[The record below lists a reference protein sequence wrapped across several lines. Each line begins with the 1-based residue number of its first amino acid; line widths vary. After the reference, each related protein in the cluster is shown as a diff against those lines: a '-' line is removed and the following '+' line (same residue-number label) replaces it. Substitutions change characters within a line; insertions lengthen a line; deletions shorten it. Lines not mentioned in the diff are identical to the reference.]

1 MDNDQRL
8 IPYSVYLRK
17 DIHDKLK
24 EAAKDRKAA
33 SVVRDAITMLV
44 EGEDAF
50 NAGYNKA
57 LRDICSVIAE
67 NKTATSFSVNGQS
80 VADTLIPLIEDM
92 IVIQSPNGKRN
103 VKKKS

>member
-1 MDNDQRL
+1 MDDDKRL

-24 EAAKDRKAA
+24 EAAQGRKAA
-33 SVVRDAITMLV
+33 GMVRDAITMLV

-57 LRDICSVIAE
+57 LRDVVETIKE
-67 NKTATSFSVNGQS
+67 NQTANAFAVNGVT
-80 VADTLIPLIEDM
+80 VADALVPIIQEM
-92 IVIQSPNGKRN
+92 IVIQPKMKTNA
-103 VKKKS
+103 KKKT